1 MTDINSSLRSPP
13 AGLNPS
19 AGKAGVNPL
28 FLREEELR
36 QAIEMFFY
44 AYRDFIGEP
53 DEILA
58 DKGLGRAHHRVI
70 YFVGRYPGATVSSL
84 LGILKITKQ
93 SLSRVLGQLLEE
105 GYITQRQGTT
115 DRRQRL
121 LDLTEKGRALEA
133 QLTAVQSKRVAGAFR
148 EAGAEAV
155 EGFRKVML
163 GVMSDADDRS
173 RFETGRRRR

>member
-1 MTDINSSLRSPP
+1 M
-13 AGLNPS
+13 
-19 AGKAGVNPL
+19 
-28 FLREEELR
+28 
-36 QAIEMFFY
+36 AIEMFFF

-58 DKGLGRAHHRVI
+58 SRGLGRAHHRVI

-84 LGILKITKQ
+84 LDILKITKQ

-105 GYITQRQGTT
+105 GYITQRQGTS

-121 LDLTEKGRALEA
+121 LNLTDKGRELEA
-133 QLTAVQSKRVAGAFR
+133 ELTAVQSKRFARAFR
-148 EAGAEAV
+148 DAGAEAV

-163 GVMSDADDRS
+163 GVMSQDEDRS
-173 RFETGRRRR
+173 RFEAGRRRR